1 MLIKMLFPTSF
12 YNSCIIWEAA
22 IEIFSC
28 KAVNHS
34 QSADVMLSW
43 DSGIV
48 IYICPLCPPSGITPL
63 PSWLSAGGNGGS
75 TANVICEYWFCEMQ

>member
-12 YNSCIIWEAA
+12 YNSCSIWEAA

-34 QSADVMLSW
+34 QSADVILSW

-48 IYICPLCPPSGITPL
+48 IYVCPLCPPSGITYCHPDCQQEAMEAAQ
-63 PSWLSAGGNGGS
+63 P
-75 TANVICEYWFCEMQ
+75 M